1 MNDEYDVMLSYQ
13 WDSKDQVIEFEK
25 ALKIK
30 ELAVWRDDSLLCSN
44 DKPLTEQLGM
54 FFFI

>member
-1 MNDEYDVMLSYQ
+1 MKDEYDVMLSYQ

-30 ELAVWRDDSLLCSN
+30 GLAVWRDDSLLCSN

-54 FFFI
+54 FLFI